1 MKVGPVVAEDDSW
14 WCQVI
19 CNSGHLW
26 TIRVRIVTVAGVDV
40 YECWVND
47 TLLPTYRRRVPSTE
61 WTCLKRVFSA
71 GLRYVEGHSSAQ

>member
-47 TLLPTYRRRVPSTE
+47 MMLP
-61 WTCLKRVFSA
+61 VFRPRDPENDESELDWIFNVA
-71 GLRYVEGHSSAQ
+71 LHYVKGEVGCC